1 MSAKSADTTSARDP
15 TFRLVDDARLLGEY
29 LASAGLLENTGL
41 DDAINAV
48 TSAQT
53 SQEKASSIGR
63 LRTEVSRCVNLAK
76 PHISLADLRS
86 GKSPYAYGRLAR
98 LRQVLQPMFV
108 SCFALIA
115 ILGTV
120 FGFAIIQDIYRD
132 VEELQHI
139 LVQEPMQKLSDLT
152 RLVSEGALKDPKSE
166 YYLQYQRAQS
176 ELTLLFESANEIT
189 NRTMSTLPNGSV
201 PVGLVRKVLHVLQA
215 EVLGPHAAPLTNV
228 TGGPASELSK
238 PGGTLG
244 TRNADS
250 STMTDFD
257 VSTRLA
263 GASKTA
269 GGANVKQKK
278 SDVKNPL
285 TSCKPYDDSS
295 VRLLYGTKN
304 AAFLAAAMDRF
315 ENYCLAQTLD
325 INTGPYSTTGISN
338 TIRALQDELFVIGV
352 LFLPMVGGLLGAS
365 IYVVQFH
372 LNNRLAPTFTSVGII
387 FRILSGGAF
396 GVIIGWFAST
406 ATEASSGG
414 AVPHITGT
422 PYTLAFIAG
431 FSIDTL
437 SKFLAKY
444 TRT

>member
-1 MSAKSADTTSARDP
+1 MTGGLSDKNGDVDSTL
-15 TFRLVDDARLLGEY
+15 RLIEDARLLGEY
-29 LASAGLLENTGL
+29 LASAGLLKTTAL

-48 TSAQT
+48 VAARTSRERAP
-53 SQEKASSIGR
+53 AIAR
-63 LRTEVSRCVNLAK
+63 LRNEFSRSVNLAK
-76 PHISLADLRS
+76 PYISLVDLRS
-86 GKSPYAYGRLAR
+86 GRSPYAYTGQAQ
-98 LRQVLQPMFV
+98 LRQVLQPIFV

-120 FGFAIIQDIYRD
+120 FGFAVVQDIGRD

-176 ELTLLFESANEIT
+176 ELALLFESANEIT
-189 NRTMSTLPNGSV
+189 TRTMSTLPNGPV

-215 EVLGPHAAPLTNV
+215 EVLGSHVAPPTDV
-228 TGGPASELSK
+228 AGGPASELSNPATK
-238 PGGTLG
+238 PPMIDSWVPAGFVAGTG
-244 TRNADS
+244 PVTSSS
-250 STMTDFD
+250 STVSSNMTRGKVVPKD
-257 VSTRLA
+257 
-263 GASKTA
+263 
-269 GGANVKQKK
+269 
-278 SDVKNPL
+278 PL
-285 TSCKPYDDSS
+285 SSCKPYDDSS
-295 VRLLYGTKN
+295 VRALYGTKN

-352 LFLPMVGGLLGAS
+352 LLLPMVGGLLGAS

-372 LNNRLAPTFTSVGII
+372 LNNRLAPTFTTVGII
-387 FRILSGGAF
+387 FRILAGGAF
-396 GVIIGWFAST
+396 GVIIGWFASSV
-406 ATEASSGG
+406 ADNSSGG
-414 AVPHITGT
+414 PMPHITGT

-437 SKFLAKY
+437 SRLLTKY
-444 TRT
+444 TKI